1 MRVMVWNVWWR
12 FGGNWRE
19 RERSIVAT
27 MAAYRPDLLGLV
39 EAWSGEGTDQSH
51 RLAHPHGMHA
61 TWAPTPAP
69 PGPHPI
75 DHGPAE
81 LGPDQHSPGPGSGPG
96 PGPGQNGID
105 IGVGLV
111 SRWPIL
117 RTDTHDLPN
126 EQRGGPAPVA
136 LLATLDHPRGPLHVV
151 VARVEGEPGFAVD
164 QSAQCRALAAI
175 ATDGRLDGPLPV
187 LLLGDLNA
195 AVDQV
200 ELAPLVDAMVDTW
213 AAAGAD
219 PSAVT
224 LDSALPF
231 APRRAVKQI
240 DRRID
245 HVFAR
250 PGRRGLMLSV
260 RGAFLAGDRPID
272 GVYPSDHYAVGV
284 DLDP

>member
-19 RERSIVAT
+19 RERGIVAT
-27 MAAYRPDLLGLV
+27 MATYRPDVLGLV
-39 EAWSGEGTDQSH
+39 ESWSGDGTDQPH
-51 RLAHPHGMHA
+51 RLAAPHGMHA
-61 TWAPTPAP
+61 AWAPTSLP
-69 PGPHPI
+69 PVPDP
-75 DHGPAE
+75 E
-81 LGPDQHSPGPGSGPG
+81 QSPDQH
-96 PGPGQNGID
+96 GIEL
-105 IGVGLV
+105 GVGLV

-117 RTDTHDLPN
+117 HTESHDLPN
-126 EQRGGPAPVA
+126 EQRGGPAPAA

-151 VARVEGEPGFAVD
+151 VVGTEWEPQFAGD
-164 QSAQCRALAAI
+164 QLAQCRALAAL
-175 ATDGRLDGPLPV
+175 ATDVRLDGPLPV

-224 LDSALPF
+224 LDSAVPY
-231 APRRAVKQI
+231 AQVEAVKQI

-250 PGRRGLMLSV
+250 PGRPGPSLSV

-272 GVYPSDHYAVGV
+272 GVYPSDHYAVGI